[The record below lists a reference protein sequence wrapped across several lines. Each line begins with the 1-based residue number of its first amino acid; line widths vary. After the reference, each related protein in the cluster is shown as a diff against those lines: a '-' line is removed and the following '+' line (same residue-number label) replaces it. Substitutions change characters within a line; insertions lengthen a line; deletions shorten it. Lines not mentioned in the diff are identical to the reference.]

1 MFHLGAVTVVRGHE
15 VGADKQQDDMGRVQ
29 VLLNLVF
36 PGCPGVDVGIAP
48 DSDEAASLQRH
59 EVLSE
64 ALHEVLVLASVT
76 AEDFDGGWHRR
87 LLRLPHPVLDGDEQI
102 PVRKTRD
109 SASLLMKNVYAARSI
124 RQF

>member
-1 MFHLGAVTVVRGHE
+1 
-15 VGADKQQDDMGRVQ
+15 MGRVQ
-29 VLLNLVF
+29 VLLDLVF
-36 PGCPGVDVGIAP
+36 PGCPGIDIGIAP
-48 DSDEAASLQRH
+48 DGDEAASLERH

-64 ALHEVLVLASVT
+64 ALHKFLILASVT

-87 LLRLPHPVLDGDEQI
+87 LLRLPHPVLDSDLQI
-102 PVRKTRD
+102 LVRKTRD